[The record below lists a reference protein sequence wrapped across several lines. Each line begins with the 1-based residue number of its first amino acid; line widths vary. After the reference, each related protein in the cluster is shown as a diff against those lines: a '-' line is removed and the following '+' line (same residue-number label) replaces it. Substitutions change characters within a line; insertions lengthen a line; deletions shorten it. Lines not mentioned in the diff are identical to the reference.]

1 MNDLN
6 NNFHE
11 YKKILNKIY
20 LEIKKPRYISTYN
33 KKDLENIIN
42 KIDNTN
48 HNGDADLLSKI
59 KENISNLK
67 FTGPEKDMEKNK
79 KDLLSAVR
87 QLITWL
93 G

>member
-48 HNGDADLLSKI
+48 HPGNTDLLSKI

-67 FTGPEKDMEKNK
+67 FTGPEKDLEKNK
-79 KDLLSAVR
+79 KDLLAAVR
-87 QLITWL
+87 ELITWL